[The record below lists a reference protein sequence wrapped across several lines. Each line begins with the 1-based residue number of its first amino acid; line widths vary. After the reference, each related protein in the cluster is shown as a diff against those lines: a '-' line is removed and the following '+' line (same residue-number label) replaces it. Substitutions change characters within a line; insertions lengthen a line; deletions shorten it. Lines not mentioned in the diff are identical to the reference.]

1 MRRVARQ
8 FKSGFEP
15 CGSDKGS
22 MAPPFRARACW
33 APARSAAEAA
43 DELRLRLAEARD
55 ALEEQRREHAR
66 LRKVKRAFEANLELR
81 TRELELVVS
90 DLNRCRRGAIART
103 SIAPPPAQMG
113 GSAENRRVA
122 VEATAHGGGRMR
134 GVRQPGVWVVCVNA
148 YVCRWRRLR
157 LALLFAFVAM
167 PVAHKYGLTSMT
179 VQF

>member
-1 MRRVARQ
+1 MARQ
-8 FKSGFEP
+8 FKSGFES

-81 TRELELVVS
+81 TRELELVVN

-103 SIAPPPAQMG
+103 SAAAPPAQMG

-122 VEATAHGGGRMR
+122 VEALAGAHGR
-134 GVRQPGVWVVCVNA
+134 VAAVE
-148 YVCRWRRLR
+148 RRLR
-157 LALLFAFVAM
+157 RQATARVGLEGTLRDADVAAETARVERAYAEAARLLRFA
-167 PVAHKYGLTSMT
+167 
-179 VQF
+179 

>member
-8 FKSGFEP
+8 FKSGFES

-55 ALEEQRREHAR
+55 ALGEQRREHAR
-66 LRKVKRAFEANLELR
+66 LRRVKRAFEANLELR

-90 DLNRCRRGAIART
+90 DLNRCRRGAIARAST
-103 SIAPPPAQMG
+103 AAPPAQMG
-113 GSAENRRVA
+113 GSAENLSLI
-122 VEATAHGGGRMR
+122 HI
-134 GVRQPGVWVVCVNA
+134 
-148 YVCRWRRLR
+148 
-157 LALLFAFVAM
+157 
-167 PVAHKYGLTSMT
+167 
-179 VQF
+179 